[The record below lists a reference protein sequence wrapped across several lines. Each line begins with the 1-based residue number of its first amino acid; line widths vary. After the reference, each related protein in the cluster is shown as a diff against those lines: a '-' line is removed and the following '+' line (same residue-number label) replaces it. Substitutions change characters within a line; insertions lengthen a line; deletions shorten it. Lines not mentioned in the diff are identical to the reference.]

1 LLNIKVSRILKKKY
15 TVFTSNCSTAI
26 YLLLK
31 SLKFKNKKIIIPS
44 NICYEVFLSIIYSH
58 NQPLVIDANKNLGIS
73 IYDLKNE
80 LKKHKNIGGI
90 IFPYLYGN
98 SDNFKDVLK
107 IIKKKKLLLIEDIAG
122 AFGGKIGKNKF
133 GSFSDYCVGSFGQG
147 KIIDMGY
154 GGFLST
160 NNIEV
165 YKKFLVLNKNLE
177 TRSSKSISLRKKL
190 NKLIDLILNK
200 KINNKILKI
209 GNLKK
214 YYFGIVNKRNLSTN
228 FYKKLSYNINEIEKI
243 NNLRKKKAKE
253 FDKLIK
259 FKNFSSITHNPG
271 SVYWRKNF
279 LVKQNSFDLI
289 NYLNKNNIYARK
301 YYPPLNYIFPSI
313 NKKLKNSEKNYKR
326 IINFWVGKETSFKD
340 ILKIKKMIESYY
352 NV

>member
-1 LLNIKVSRILKKKY
+1 MSNIKISKILKKKY

-31 SLKFKNKKIIIPS
+31 SLKLKNKKIIIPS
-44 NICYEVFLSIIYSH
+44 NICHEVFLSIIYSN
-58 NQPLVIDANKNLGIS
+58 NQPLVIDTNKNLGIS

-80 LKKHKNIGGI
+80 LNKQKNIGGI
-90 IFPYLYGN
+90 IFPYIYGN
-98 SDNFKDVLK
+98 SDNFKEVFK
-107 IIKKKKLLLIEDIAG
+107 IIKKRKLLLIEDIAG

-133 GSFSDYCVGSFGQG
+133 GTFSDYCVGSFGQG

-160 NNIEV
+160 NNLEV
-165 YKKFLVLNKNLE
+165 YKKLLVLNKNLE
-177 TRSSKSISLRKKL
+177 TYSSKSITLHKKL
-190 NKLIDLILNK
+190 NKVIGLILNK
-200 KINNKILKI
+200 KINKKVLKI
-209 GNLKK
+209 VNLKK
-214 YYFGIVNKRNLSTN
+214 YYFGIVNKRNLSAN
-228 FYKKLSYNINEIEKI
+228 FYKKLSYNINKIEKI
-243 NNLRKKKAKE
+243 NKLREKKAKE

-259 FKNFSSITHNPG
+259 FKNLSSVNHNLG

-289 NYLNKNNIYARK
+289 SYLNKNNIYARK

-313 NKKLKNSEKNYKR
+313 NKKLKNSEKSYKK
-326 IINFWVGKETSFKD
+326 IINFWVGKETSFKG
-340 ILKIKKMIESYY
+340 ILKIKKMIQSYY